1 MPDSPGRAYESSAIS
16 AITSK
21 TIGIRLLACV
31 VFLFLLVLPCA
42 GQQKSREYIVYA
54 GTYTRTLSKGI
65 YAWRFQPSTGKLTA
79 LGLMAETSNPSYL
92 AVHPNHRF
100 LYAANEH
107 ENATEPGNTVTAYAM
122 DTHTGKL
129 RLLNKVSSRGVGP
142 CHISIDKTGKVL
154 VVANYGSGSVAS
166 IPILPDGRL
175 GEAVS
180 FFQHEGSSLNHD
192 RQQGPHAHCAV
203 ISPDNRFVLVADLGT
218 DQVFSYRLD
227 PATATLEP
235 NDPPFVRT
243 SPGWGPRHLV
253 FHPNGKWVYLV
264 SEMGSRLTIFDYDAA
279 GGILAARD
287 TVSTL
292 PKDFTGQSTAA
303 EVQVDRSG
311 RFVYASNRGDDSIAV
326 FSLDPV
332 KGTPTLVETVSTRG
346 KTPRNFSLDPTGSWL
361 FAANQNSDSVAIYR
375 VDPNTG
381 RLTPSGKLL
390 KDAPEPSHILFV
402 AAE

>member
-1 MPDSPGRAYESSAIS
+1 
-16 AITSK
+16 
-21 TIGIRLLACV
+21 
-31 VFLFLLVLPCA
+31 
-42 GQQKSREYIVYA
+42 
-54 GTYTRTLSKGI
+54 
-65 YAWRFQPSTGKLTA
+65 
-79 LGLMAETSNPSYL
+79 
-92 AVHPNHRF
+92 
-100 LYAANEH
+100 
-107 ENATEPGNTVTAYAM
+107 
-122 DTHTGKL
+122 
-129 RLLNKVSSRGVGP
+129 
-142 CHISIDKTGKVL
+142 
-154 VVANYGSGSVAS
+154 
-166 IPILPDGRL
+166 
-175 GEAVS
+175 
-180 FFQHEGSSLNHD
+180 
-192 RQQGPHAHCAV
+192 
-203 ISPDNRFVLVADLGT
+203 
-218 DQVFSYRLD
+218 
-227 PATATLEP
+227 
-235 NDPPFVRT
+235 
-243 SPGWGPRHLV
+243 
-253 FHPNGKWVYLV
+253 
-264 SEMGSRLTIFDYDAA
+264 MGSRLTIFDYDSA
-279 GGILAARD
+279 GGILTARD